1 MSIYSLTDRVCG
13 CARLELRFPAS
24 RRGMASR
31 PDQVR
36 EAIPAEPLR
45 RWFLRDHPGGY
56 GEPLSGPARP
66 ESVIRRI
73 VASQKSTAL
82 GMIETLGLVGLIE
95 AADAA
100 VKTANVELLRYES
113 VQNGMVTIILRGP
126 LADVQAA
133 VDAGAVAANR
143 VGQLV
148 AVHVIPRPHDDLDG
162 VLPLH

>member
-1 MSIYSLTDRVCG
+1 
-13 CARLELRFPAS
+13 
-24 RRGMASR
+24 
-31 PDQVR
+31 
-36 EAIPAEPLR
+36 
-45 RWFLRDHPGGY
+45 
-56 GEPLSGPARP
+56 
-66 ESVIRRI
+66 
-73 VASQKSTAL
+73 
-82 GMIETLGLVGLIE
+82 MIETLGLVGLIE